1 MQERIIEIIV
11 YLLGEFQH
19 NQIDE
24 NYRDLSKELLSRG
37 YTDNEINLAFS
48 WIFNHLQKN
57 NSDTDNEFSYS
68 QGSVRVLHD
77 LEKLVIAPE
86 AYGYLLQLWH
96 LGMIKEYEM
105 EDVIE
110 RALAIGSAHISLED
124 VKSIAASLI
133 FSSESYLS
141 SADGFFYHNGSN
153 TIH

>member
-19 NQIDE
+19 KQIDN
-24 NYRDLSKELLSRG
+24 NYTDLSKELISRG

-48 WIFNHLQKN
+48 WIFNHLQK
-57 NSDTDNEFSYS
+57 SGEEETEFNYHA
-68 QGSVRVLHD
+68 GSTRVLHD

-105 EDVIE
+105 EDVID
-110 RALAIGSAHISLED
+110 RALSMGSTDISLDD

-133 FSSESYLS
+133 FNSENF
-141 SADGFFYHNGSN
+141 SAGDGFFFHNGSN

>member
-19 NQIDE
+19 SPNPGE
-24 NYRDLSKELLSRG
+24 YTDLSKELLSKG
-37 YTDNEINLAFS
+37 YTENEINLAFS
-48 WIFNHLQKN
+48 WVFNHMQPKGDL
-57 NSDTDNEFSYS
+57 SEEFTYE
-68 QGSVRVLHD
+68 QDSVRVLHD

-110 RALAIGSAHISLED
+110 RVLSLGNNLVSLED
-124 VKSIAASLI
+124 IKSMAATLI
-133 FSSESYLS
+133 FNQESLLGQK
-141 SADGFFYHNGSN
+141 GFFFNNGAN

>member
-11 YLLGEFQH
+11 YLLAEFQH
-19 NQIDE
+19 KQIDDG
-24 NYRDLSKELLSRG
+24 YTDLSKELLSRG

-48 WIFNHLQKN
+48 WIFNHLQKTIG
-57 NSDTDNEFSYS
+57 DEDVEFSYIP
-68 QGSVRVLHD
+68 GSTRVLHD
-77 LEKLVIAPE
+77 LEKLVIEPE

-96 LGMIKEYEM
+96 LGMIKEYEL

-110 RALAIGSAHISLED
+110 RALAIGSTHVSLDD

-133 FSSESYLS
+133 FNNDANY
-141 SADGFFYHNGSN
+141 SAGNGFFFFNGTN